1 MFCLGSNNSAVRE
14 CWCAGDV
21 TLPSLRLAKRHKKP
35 QITGINVLKYLIK
48 TFLVSI
54 SMAKA
59 QYNHTFDL
67 VGLVLYCRLFDAMK
81 TGTESPV

>member
-21 TLPSLRLAKRHKKP
+21 TLLSLPLAKRHKKA
-35 QITGINVLKYLIK
+35 QITGINVLKYMVK
-48 TFLVSI
+48 TFLVAI
-54 SMAKA
+54 NVAKE

-67 VGLVLYCRLFDAMK
+67 VGLVDAMK
-81 TGTESPV
+81 NRY